1 MSSRSLALITA
12 LLALAS
18 PFAQAQHSFP
28 LHTFTG
34 YINAPTVSPSGT
46 LLLHNTNPR
55 PSGSQAYI
63 TGVGVTS
70 MPAHGAG
77 DVLQWAM
84 LARSTK
90 STAATLN
97 FGVQSG
103 NGDEST
109 LSVRNE
115 MVAPPGAFTWVVCSE
130 RVANAA
136 KPSLYFYIPGVIGQE
151 IEIKDLILGTPAS
164 VSAYIAA
171 HPAGNLLLNPSFEVA
186 DPTVPAG
193 TPLVAADYGIT
204 AAKNWSFADNG
215 TDRTMPHTTQ
225 LLASTFPGGGE
236 RMMYAKTS
244 GPSDG
249 PYQYFLP
256 RHDVGV
262 KEATVRAS
270 IYLVSGQ
277 VRLQAGRAG
286 GVSNSLATAA
296 TGQWQHLEFNT
307 GSNFITGVFI
317 YAASAGG
324 AEFYV
329 DNVSVIADRAPSAH
343 AGTDR
348 SVNELETVTLNGSA
362 SSDPDEDL
370 LTYSWSQIGDNV
382 SVALAGANTA
392 QATFTAP
399 KVAPGGATITF
410 QLTVVANGKSSVD
423 TVDIN
428 VVNLNH
434 PPVADA
440 GPDRTLA
447 NNTAVAEGS
456 PVTLNG
462 EDSADVDGDAFT
474 YEWVQVDNGAPT
486 VLLSGADTA
495 KPTFTAPVVGSNG
508 APGVVTTLEFELRV
522 ADGFAFDVP
531 APGYSFDNVT
541 DRMLVEVTNVNN
553 PPQAAAGADQTVD
566 EMGIVTL
573 DASGS
578 IDPDG
583 DALTYSWA
591 QISGPAVSLAGATP
605 TFTVPFVPAGGA
617 DLEFELTASDEYA
630 GSSTD
635 RVTIHVQNI
644 NDPPLASAA
653 QPTKAVLWPA
663 NHGLTLVGITGVTD
677 PEANAVITITSVR
690 QDEPTNG
697 LGDGDT
703 PVDAT
708 INPDGTVLLRGE
720 RSGAGDG
727 RVYRIAFTATD
738 MEGSAS
744 GVVRVAV
751 PKGKKTEVAVDSGE
765 AFDSTR

>member
-1 MSSRSLALITA
+1 MSSKSLALITA

-18 PFAQAQHSFP
+18 PWAQAQHSFP
-28 LHTFTG
+28 LNTFGG
-34 YINAPTVSPSGT
+34 YINVPTVTPRGT
-46 LLLHNTNPR
+46 VLLHNTNPR
-55 PSGSQAYI
+55 PSGSQAYV
-63 TGVGVTS
+63 TGVGSTS
-70 MPAHGAG
+70 MPAHAAG

-90 STAATLN
+90 PTAATLN

-103 NGDEST
+103 GGDEST

-115 MVAPPGAFTWVVCSE
+115 MVAQPGAFTWVVSTA
-130 RVANAA
+130 RVVNAA
-136 KPSLYFYIPGVIGQE
+136 KPALYFYIPGAIGQE
-151 IEIKDLILGTPAS
+151 VELKELILGTPAT
-164 VSAYIAA
+164 VSAYVAG
-171 HPAGNLLLNPSFEVA
+171 HPAGNLLLNSSFEL
-186 DPTVPAG
+186 PESTVPAG
-193 TPLVAADYGIT
+193 TPLVGINYGAT
-204 AAKNWSFADNG
+204 AARSWSFADNG
-215 TDRTMPHTTQ
+215 DRTVPHTTQ
-225 LLASTFPGGGE
+225 LLASTLSGGGE
-236 RMMYAKTS
+236 RMMYVKAAGS
-244 GPSDG
+244 SDG
-249 PYQYFLP
+249 LFQYFLP
-256 RHDVGV
+256 SADAGV
-262 KEATVRAS
+262 SEATVSAS
-270 IYLVSGQ
+270 IYVVSGQ

-286 GVSNSLATAA
+286 GVSHSVPTTA
-296 TGQWQHLEFNT
+296 TGQWQHLQFNT
-307 GSNFITGVFI
+307 GGNFITGVFV
-317 YAASAGG
+317 YAAAGG

-329 DNVSVIADRAPSAH
+329 DNVSVTADRAPIAQ

-348 SVNELETVTLNGSA
+348 SVNELEAVTLNGSA
-362 SSDPDEDL
+362 SSDPDHDI
-370 LTYSWSQIGDNV
+370 LTYSWSQIGDDV
-382 SVALAGANTA
+382 PVTLAGANTA
-392 QATFTAP
+392 RPTFTAP
-399 KVAPGGATITF
+399 TVAPGGATITF
-410 QLTVVANGKSSVD
+410 ELTVTANGKSSVD

-447 NNTAVAEGS
+447 SNSAVAEGS

-462 EDSADVDGDAFT
+462 ADSHDVDGDSFT
-474 YEWVQVDNGAPT
+474 YEWVQVDNGAPAVSLT
-486 VLLSGADTA
+486 GANTA

-522 ADGFAFDVP
+522 ADGFPFDVP

-541 DRMLVEVTNVNN
+541 DRVLVEVTNVNN
-553 PPQAAAGADQTVD
+553 PPQAAAGADQTVG
-566 EMGIVTL
+566 ETGIVTL

-578 IDPDG
+578 TDPDG
-583 DALTYSWA
+583 DMLTYSWT
-591 QISGPAVSLAGATP
+591 QVSGPAVTLAGT

-617 DLEFELTASDEYA
+617 DLEFELTVSDGYGGTASDRMTVHA
-630 GSSTD
+630 
-635 RVTIHVQNI
+635 QNV

-677 PEANAVITITSVR
+677 PEANATITITGVT

-744 GVVRVAV
+744 GVVSVTV
-751 PKGKKTEVAVDSGE
+751 PKGKKTDVAVDSGE